1 MITADRRLYA
11 NLYVACQS
19 RDGDLD
25 NFFAHENH
33 SFPVAISE
41 YGKLRKS
48 TNKSDYLDCLDVY
61 VKKSFESPDV
71 DMKVIDVCSFCKC

>member
-1 MITADRRLYA
+1 MMTADRRLYV
-11 NLYVACQS
+11 NLQVACQS

-48 TNKSDYLDCLDVY
+48 TKKSGNLDCLDVY
-61 VKKSFESPDV
+61 VKQSFE
-71 DMKVIDVCSFCKC
+71 